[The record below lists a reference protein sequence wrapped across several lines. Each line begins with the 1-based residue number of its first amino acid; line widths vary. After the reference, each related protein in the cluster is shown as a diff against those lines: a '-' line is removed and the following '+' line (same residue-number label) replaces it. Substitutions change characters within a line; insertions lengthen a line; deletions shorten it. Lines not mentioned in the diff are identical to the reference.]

1 MISIRV
7 LGKYYITVVVA
18 HDIQKIVNQDKKLAD
33 AKVEIKQLTNKIK
46 DSSMKYYYLM
56 NMIAIKKKTSD
67 KES

>member
-1 MISIRV
+1 M
-7 LGKYYITVVVA
+7 VA
-18 HDIQKIVNQDKKLAD
+18 HDNQKIVNQDKKLAD